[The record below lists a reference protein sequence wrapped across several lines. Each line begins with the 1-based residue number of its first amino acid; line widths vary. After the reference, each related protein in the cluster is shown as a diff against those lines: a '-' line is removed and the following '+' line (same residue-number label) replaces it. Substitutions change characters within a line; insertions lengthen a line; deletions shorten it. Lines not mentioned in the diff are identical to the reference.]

1 MARDYYEILGV
12 AKSATEEE
20 IKKAYRKLARKY
32 HPDVNPGDKSA
43 EDKFKEISE
52 AYGVLSD
59 AEKRKQYDALG
70 HDAFKSGGHGYD
82 FSGANFDDI
91 RSHFGGFDMNDIF
104 GDMFG
109 GGMGGGSRRRQRNA
123 PMKGDDINYTIT
135 VPFKDA
141 IFGSEYEV
149 SVNHTESCSVCGG
162 KGGDKTTCPTCGGS
176 GQKMNQQQAGMF
188 SVSACP
194 TCRGTGQISRN
205 VCSSCGGSG
214 YKNAQEKIKVRIP
227 KGVDKNS
234 KIRIAGKGNAGVNG
248 GPAGDL
254 YIITN
259 VKDHEVFE
267 RKGDNIYVN
276 VPVDIF
282 EAALGTKINV
292 PTPYGTISMN
302 IPAGTQPNQTF
313 RVKNKGVPSLK
324 GSVVGDLYVVIKV
337 HVPQIAIE
345 SDRKALEEMQHR
357 YSDNERNRLVEKARL

>member
-1 MARDYYEILGV
+1 MSRDYYETLGV
-12 AKSATEEE
+12 TKSATEDE

-59 AEKRKQYDALG
+59 AEKKKQYDALG

-82 FSGANFDDI
+82 FSGANFNDI
-91 RSHFGGFDMNDIF
+91 KDHFGGFDFNDIF
-104 GDMFG
+104 GSAFG
-109 GGMGGGSRRRQRNA
+109 GGMGGRRRSRNT
-123 PMKGDDINYTIT
+123 PVQGDDINYTIQI
-135 VPFKDA
+135 PFKDA
-141 IFGSEYEV
+141 IFGNEYEV
-149 SVNHTESCSVCGG
+149 SLNHTVSCPSCGG
-162 KGGDKTTCPTCGGS
+162 KGGDKKTCPTCGGS
-176 GQKMNQQQAGMF
+176 GQKMNQQAGMF
-188 SVSACP
+188 SVSPCP
-194 TCRGTGQISRN
+194 TCRGTGQISQN
-205 VCSSCGGSG
+205 VCSSCKGSG
-214 YKNAQEKIKVRIP
+214 YKNEQEKIKIKIP

-234 KIRIAGKGNAGVNG
+234 KIRVSGKGNAGLNG
-248 GPAGDL
+248 GPSGDL

-276 VPVDIF
+276 VSADIF
-282 EAALGTKINV
+282 EAALGAKINV

-324 GSVVGDLYVVIKV
+324 GSAVGDLYVVIKV
-337 HVPQIAIE
+337 KVPQIAIE
-345 SDRKALEEMQHR
+345 KDRKALEEMQHR
-357 YSDNERNRLVEKARL
+357 YSDNERSLLIEKARL